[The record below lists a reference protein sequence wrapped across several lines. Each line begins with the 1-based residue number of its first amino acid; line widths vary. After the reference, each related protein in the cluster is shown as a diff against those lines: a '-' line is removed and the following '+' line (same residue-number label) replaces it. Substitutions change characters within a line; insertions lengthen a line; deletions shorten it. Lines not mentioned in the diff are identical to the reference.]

1 MAENLPFQSFIHRI
15 SFSVETPPLGHP
27 SFGAAGSG
35 FVREGCKPF
44 RIRAA
49 PYVPPCV
56 LEHILSL
63 KSCFAG
69 YRRRQARRK
78 RRDWANRPIPRPP
91 DCRLENP
98 FGRMQCIGL
107 PHHSP
112 CALIHGT
119 AVFGNP
125 QPFARPAIAAC
136 AAMAGRG
143 GGILQVAATFPNN
156 STAQIQALRLVA
168 LSLALSHRERG
179 RVGC

>member
-49 PYVPPCV
+49 PHVPPCV

-78 RRDWANRPIPRPP
+78 RRDSANRPIPRPP

-107 PHHSP
+107 PHHSILARLSMVQRFSAIRNRLP
-112 CALIHGT
+112 GPPLPPARQWRAGEAAFFKLR
-119 AVFGNP
+119 
-125 QPFARPAIAAC
+125 QPFPTTQPPKYKPC
-136 AAMAGRG
+136 G
-143 GGILQVAATFPNN
+143 LLP
-156 STAQIQALRLVA
+156 
-168 LSLALSHRERG
+168 SL
-179 RVGC
+179 

>member
-125 QPFARPAIAAC
+125 QPFARPAIAAKV
-136 AAMAGRG
+136 
-143 GGILQVAATFPNN
+143 GIRNVKSQ
-156 STAQIQALRLVA
+156 
-168 LSLALSHRERG
+168 
-179 RVGC
+179 

>member
-1 MAENLPFQSFIHRI
+1 GMAENLPFQSFIHRI

-78 RRDWANRPIPRPP
+78 RRDSANRPIPRPP

-98 FGRMQCIGL
+98 FG
-107 PHHSP
+107 
-112 CALIHGT
+112 
-119 AVFGNP
+119 
-125 QPFARPAIAAC
+125 PAAK
-136 AAMAGRG
+136 G
-143 GGILQVAATFPNN
+143 GCSQ
-156 STAQIQALRLVA
+156 R
-168 LSLALSHRERG
+168 
-179 RVGC
+179 